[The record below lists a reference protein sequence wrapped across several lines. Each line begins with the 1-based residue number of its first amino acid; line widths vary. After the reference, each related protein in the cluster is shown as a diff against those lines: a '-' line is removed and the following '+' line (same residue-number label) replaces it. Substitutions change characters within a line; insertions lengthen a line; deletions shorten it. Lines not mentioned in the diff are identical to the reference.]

1 MTRRS
6 LWILALALLVC
17 TACSTA
23 APGSRGSPNLI
34 TRQQLEALETMSAY
48 DAIQRL
54 RPTWLQSRGPTSLLS
69 GPTLPR
75 VHIND
80 SRSRTIDELR
90 SLSVIEVELI
100 EYRNATDAT
109 TLYGTGY
116 PGGVI
121 EVRTRR

>member
-1 MTRRS
+1 MAART
-6 LWILALALLVC
+6 LVILVLGTIALA
-17 TACSTA
+17 ACG
-23 APGSRGSPNLI
+23 PSRGRSVGTGNTI
-34 TRQQLEALETMSAY
+34 TRVQLEALETMSAY

-54 RPTWLQSRGPTSLLS
+54 RPTWLQSRGPTSLTG
-69 GPTLPR
+69 GPTLPQ

-80 SRSRTIDELR
+80 SRGRSIDELR
-90 SLSVIEVELI
+90 SLPIIEI
-100 EYRNATDAT
+100 EMMEFRSASDAT

>member
-1 MTRRS
+1 MASRT
-6 LWILALALLVC
+6 LVIVALAALALSAC
-17 TACSTA
+17 TTTGGRAL
-23 APGSRGSPNLI
+23 GSNDQI
-34 TRQQLEALETMSAY
+34 TRAQLEALESMSAY

-54 RPTWLQSRGPTSLLS
+54 RPTWLQSRGPTSLAG
-69 GPTLPR
+69 GPTLPQ

-80 SRSRTIDELR
+80 SRSRTLEELR
-90 SLSVIEVELI
+90 TLPVTEIETMEF
-100 EYRNATDAT
+100 RSASDAT

>member
-6 LWILALALLVC
+6 LWILSLALVGC
-17 TACSTA
+17 TACSTTA
-23 APGSRGSPNLI
+23 RRSTGSANVI
-34 TRQQLEALETMSAY
+34 TRQQLSSLETMSAY

-69 GPTLPR
+69 GPTLPQ

-90 SLSVIEVELI
+90 SLPVIEIETM
-100 EYRNATDAT
+100 EYRNAADAT
-109 TLYGTGY
+109 TMYGTGY

-121 EVRTRR
+121 EIRTRR